1 MPLSTINPIFEKKV
15 YLYLFF
21 IMITQQKCASFQ
33 KNVFRKGLKI
43 SRTKYMNI
51 ISHVKSNFYLINCA
65 GMLWQVMKFQIRA
78 KDYAL
83 GRHSFGLK

>member
-33 KNVFRKGLKI
+33 KNCFQKRVENFKNKI
-43 SRTKYMNI
+43 HENYFECE
-51 ISHVKSNFYLINCA
+51 SNFYLINCA
-65 GMLWQVMKFQIRA
+65 GMLWQVIKFQIRA